1 MKTKEDIGNREDIE
15 RLMERFYS
23 RTLDD
28 LVIGFIFTDI
38 ADFDLESHIPVISDF
53 WDTVLF
59 GTGKYKGGSRVMEVH
74 MELNQKVPLKKG
86 HFDRWLF
93 LFNKTVNEMYCG
105 FYAEKA
111 KDKALAIAT
120 GMQKRLKLA
129 ECSHVS

>member
-74 MELNQKVPLKKG
+74 MELNQKSS
-86 HFDRWLF
+86 
-93 LFNKTVNEMYCG
+93 
-105 FYAEKA
+105 AEKR
-111 KDKALAIAT
+111 T
-120 GMQKRLKLA
+120 F
-129 ECSHVS
+129 